1 MFKALNVVVRM
12 EPTIK
17 YPFNVRSF
25 FTNQEMKDIGSG
37 LVLWRG
43 YFQSVRPAIGRMLI
57 NIDIST
63 GTMYKPGSLIS
74 LCLQFLRKEDN
85 NVQALARIA
94 GAAGRGVGISD
105 RDRLAL
111 QRFISGIRVMTSGT
125 LQQGRPRT
133 PRVVK
138 KISAVGASSLT
149 FTLREGGTLT
159 VAQYFQRTY
168 NRALRYPDVLCVE
181 VGNGA
186 LIPMELCNV
195 VEGQIMR
202 KQIPPEKTRDVLSF
216 ATKKP
221 SERLASIARGL
232 GVKKCLQFSSI
243 WGLKS
248 DC

>member
-1 MFKALNVVVRM
+1 M
-12 EPTIK
+12 EPTLK

-25 FTNQEMKDIGSG
+25 FTDQEAKDIGSG

-63 GTMYKPGSLIS
+63 GTMYKSGSLIS
-74 LCLQFLRKEDN
+74 LCLQFLKKQEN
-85 NVQALARIA
+85 EIQAICRSTREP
-94 GAAGRGVGISD
+94 GRGISD

-111 QRFISGIRVMTSGT
+111 QRFISGIRIMTNAAN
-125 LQQGRPRT
+125 QQGRPRT

-138 KISAVGASSLT
+138 KLSATGAASLT
-149 FTLREGGTLT
+149 FTLREGGNLT

-168 NRALRYPDVLCVE
+168 NRPLQYPNALCVE

-186 LIPMELCNV
+186 LIPLELCTV

-202 KQIPPEKTRDVLSF
+202 KQVPPEKTRDVLSF

-221 SERLASIARGL
+221 SDRLASIARGL
-232 GVKKCLQFSSI
+232 GVRVPLSFVKKKTKNSARFYPMDNPNMLE
-243 WGLKS
+243 
-248 DC
+248 

>member
-1 MFKALNVVVRM
+1 M
-12 EPTIK
+12 EPTMK

-25 FTNQEMKDIGSG
+25 FTDQEMKDIGSG

-63 GTMYKPGSLIS
+63 GTMYKPGSLLT

-85 NVQALARIA
+85 NAQALTRSISAP
-94 GAAGRGVGISD
+94 GRGISD
-105 RDRLAL
+105 RDRLSL
-111 QRFISGIRVMTSGT
+111 QRFISGIRIMTIGAA
-125 LQQGRPRT
+125 QQGRPRT

-138 KISAVGASSLT
+138 KLSSMGAASLT

-168 NRALRYPDVLCVE
+168 NKALRFPDVLCVE

-186 LIPMELCNV
+186 LIPLELCTV

-202 KQIPPEKTRDVLSF
+202 KQIPPEKTKDVLAF
-216 ATKKP
+216 ATKRP
-221 SERLASIARGL
+221 SERLASIAKGL
-232 GVKKCLQFSSI
+232 GVRKFVKF
-243 WGLKS
+243 
-248 DC
+248 